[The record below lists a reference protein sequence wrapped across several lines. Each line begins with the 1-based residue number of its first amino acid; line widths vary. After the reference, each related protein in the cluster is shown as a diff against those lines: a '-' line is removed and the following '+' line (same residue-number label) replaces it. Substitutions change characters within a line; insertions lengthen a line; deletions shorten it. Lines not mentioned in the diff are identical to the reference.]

1 MDTGDTAWVLAS
13 AALVLLMT
21 PGLALFYGGMVRAK
35 SVLNMMMMSFG
46 ALALISVLWVLYG
59 YSMAFGNDV
68 GGGLVGNPFEFFGLQ
83 DLMGTAGLDEGFA
96 ATSLVFTIPSMAF
109 VAFQSVFAIITVAL
123 ISGAIA
129 DRARFGP
136 WLLFAGI
143 WATVVYFPVAHWVFA
158 FNGAESETGGWI
170 ANKLLAIDFAGG
182 TAVHI
187 NAGAAGLALALVLG
201 RRVGWKRD
209 PMRPH
214 NLPLVMIGAG
224 LLWFGWFGFNAG
236 SALSAN
242 GQASEVWVTTMVAT
256 AAASLGWLL
265 VEKIR
270 DGHAT
275 SLGAAS
281 GVVAGLVA
289 ITPACSSV
297 TPLGAIAVGALA
309 GVFCALA
316 VGLKFRLGFDDS
328 LDVVGVH
335 LVGGLWGTLAVGL
348 FASATATAGVD
359 GLLYGGGVDQLWR
372 QAVGAFA
379 VLFFSFVVTYA
390 LGFGIQKTVGFRLAE
405 EDEVEGIDGV
415 EHAESAYDFATAGGG
430 GRTLTGGHLTP
441 SAQSDAEARGVNA

>member
-1 MDTGDTAWVLAS
+1 VDTGDTAWVLAS

-68 GGGLVGNPFEFFGLQ
+68 GAGLVGSPFEFFGLSG
-83 DLMGTAGLDEGFA
+83 LLGTEGIDNGFA
-96 ATSLVFTIPSMAF
+96 ATHLVFTIPSMAF

-136 WLLFAGI
+136 WLIFAGI
-143 WATVVYFPVAHWVFA
+143 WATLVYFPVAHWVFA

-187 NAGAAGLALALVLG
+187 NAGAAGLVLALVLG
-201 RRVGWKRD
+201 KRRGFGRD

-242 GQASEVWVTTMVAT
+242 GQAAEVWVTTLVAT
-256 AAASLGWLL
+256 AAACLGWLAT
-265 VEKIR
+265 EKIR
-270 DGHAT
+270 DGHPT

-297 TPLGAIAVGALA
+297 TPLGAIFVGAIA
-309 GVFCALA
+309 GVLCALA
-316 VGLKFRLGFDDS
+316 VGLKYRLGYDDS

-348 FASATATAGVD
+348 FASAATTAGVD
-359 GLLYGGGVDQLWR
+359 GLFYGGGVDQLWR

-379 VLFFSFVVTYA
+379 VLLYSLVVTLLIGVA
-390 LGFGIQKTVGFRLAE
+390 IQKTIGFRCTE
-405 EDEVEGIDGV
+405 QDEITGIDSI
-415 EHAESAYDFATAGGG
+415 EHAETAYDFASLGGG
-430 GRTLTGGHLTP
+430 GGASLTSQAH
-441 SAQSDAEARGVNA
+441 AEARNTEGVRA